1 MILSTGVISH
11 WVMALPSADRLSSNR
26 LSSIGTCL
34 AIQGTILL
42 LGSWLVSLHP
52 ELRQPLDSHLRP
64 PSTLK
69 S

>member
-1 MILSTGVISH
+1 
-11 WVMALPSADRLSSNR
+11 MALPSADRLR
-26 LSSIGTCL
+26 SIGTCL

-52 ELRQPLDSHLRP
+52 ELRQPLDSQLRL
-64 PSTLK
+64 PSPLK

>member
-1 MILSTGVISH
+1 
-11 WVMALPSADRLSSNR
+11 MALRSADRLT
-26 LSSIGTCL
+26 SIGTCL

-52 ELRQPLDSHLRP
+52 ELRHPLDSQLRL
-64 PSTLK
+64 PSPLK

>member
-1 MILSTGVISH
+1 
-11 WVMALPSADRLSSNR
+11 MALPSADRLSSNR

-52 ELRQPLDSHLRP
+52 ELRQPLDSHLRLP
-64 PSTLK
+64 ATLK

>member
-1 MILSTGVISH
+1 
-11 WVMALPSADRLSSNR
+11 MALPSADRLT
-26 LSSIGTCL
+26 SIGTCL

-52 ELRQPLDSHLRP
+52 ELRQPLDSHLRLP
-64 PSTLK
+64 ATLK